1 MSNPEINSRNNTNL
15 KPYDHEIFP
24 RKCKVSSK
32 ILIKQHLNAHY
43 RNIQSVKAYV
53 DNTTPYSF
61 SHNPTTKGYLKSYK
75 AADRRPLSTRPESNS
90 LCNLTTINTFSDDPE
105 VDRIVRRFILD
116 SNDKLMEPLGL
127 GEHRSEV
134 VGNKNTCEKCDCSDG
149 EPIILRKLDIDC
161 FSTKTA
167 HRRQSLSTDVLDIHR
182 DKFTSPKP
190 FSPRTMKSNVS
201 SKLISLR
208 CYNPPKRIIRRQ
220 SDSKVSLDVKPVMHF
235 KKQVGTCT
243 TNSDMEAV
251 DNTKHEESNTDRGE
265 TTFSHLNKR
274 ISNYSSKHIL
284 PSSHHRRISQRNRQN
299 QSMSTEYIDGL
310 HNFGKVKQWLNT
322 LPGNSTVHKPEIA
335 TSAQCDEEKL
345 EKSFTEKNVYTD
357 NTDKQMLN
365 KPTGNEV
372 SIENL
377 KNEVNYLKF
386 ISSVTDDVLTRGVLT
401 DKNVNTILHE
411 HATMNEYGLS
421 KDQIK
426 NAIQHIRTQLN
437 VRTEVTTT
445 TPITTDMSHLLYS
458 SSSGLLFHDNE
469 TMINNVE
476 NEKSHVQQQ
485 RQHQNQPTVSYKTVL
500 DIKPLCRSTSSL
512 LSVPCNQ
519 SHQPNN
525 RLSITTT
532 PTTTTTSITIRP
544 NQSINIPKDAQ
555 EVFQHLMNTNG
566 TDAVDGIN
574 NNILFQHDYELQKDK
589 CSINQHQNV
598 SVEKLVDKQNLSL
611 NRYDTND
618 EYIEVSHKHHCE
630 DKINEDIKNYENTL
644 NNQFNALLVSN
655 TTTNTT
661 VTNNNSVN
669 NLTLSNSP
677 KLIQQTKSNEAFNNL
692 QNQYNPVDAK
702 THLIIE
708 HNDNDDENND
718 ETIEEKR
725 NSRQNRVKFA
735 SEAEFFSPSYCSEQA
750 TSISSFTDLSH
761 LSNFSTITTTTT
773 ATTTITTTTANI
785 SPSITD
791 PTEFDLYNSPET
803 MTTIL
808 NKSSLQTSNLNN
820 DFDNINNSKEFLDL
834 ETKGNKNKEQE
845 TLYNR

>member
-1 MSNPEINSRNNTNL
+1 MHN
-15 KPYDHEIFP
+15 
-24 RKCKVSSK
+24 
-32 ILIKQHLNAHY
+32 HY
-43 RNIQSVKAYV
+43 
-53 DNTTPYSF
+53 
-61 SHNPTTKGYLKSYK
+61 
-75 AADRRPLSTRPESNS
+75 
-90 LCNLTTINTFSDDPE
+90 
-105 VDRIVRRFILD
+105 
-116 SNDKLMEPLGL
+116 
-127 GEHRSEV
+127 V
-134 VGNKNTCEKCDCSDG
+134 V
-149 EPIILRKLDIDC
+149 
-161 FSTKTA
+161 
-167 HRRQSLSTDVLDIHR
+167 
-182 DKFTSPKP
+182 
-190 FSPRTMKSNVS
+190 
-201 SKLISLR
+201 
-208 CYNPPKRIIRRQ
+208 
-220 SDSKVSLDVKPVMHF
+220 
-235 KKQVGTCT
+235 
-243 TNSDMEAV
+243 
-251 DNTKHEESNTDRGE
+251 
-265 TTFSHLNKR
+265 
-274 ISNYSSKHIL
+274 
-284 PSSHHRRISQRNRQN
+284 
-299 QSMSTEYIDGL
+299 
-310 HNFGKVKQWLNT
+310 
-322 LPGNSTVHKPEIA
+322 
-335 TSAQCDEEKL
+335 
-345 EKSFTEKNVYTD
+345 
-357 NTDKQMLN
+357 
-365 KPTGNEV
+365 
-372 SIENL
+372 
-377 KNEVNYLKF
+377 
-386 ISSVTDDVLTRGVLT
+386 
-401 DKNVNTILHE
+401 
-411 HATMNEYGLS
+411 

-437 VRTEVTTT
+437 VRNEVTTT

-469 TMINNVE
+469 TMINNVG

-589 CSINQHQNV
+589 CSINQYQNV
-598 SVEKLVDKQNLSL
+598 SVEKLVDKQNQSL

-630 DKINEDIKNYENTL
+630 NKINEDIKNYENTL

-669 NLTLSNSP
+669 NLTLSNP
-677 KLIQQTKSNEAFNNL
+677 LKLIQQTKSNEAFNNL

-761 LSNFSTITTTTT
+761 LSNFSTITTTTV
-773 ATTTITTTTANI
+773 TTITTTNANI

-791 PTEFDLYNSPET
+791 TTEFDLYTSPET

-820 DFDNINNSKEFLDL
+820 DSDNINNSKEFLDL

>member
-1 MSNPEINSRNNTNL
+1 MSNPGIISRNNTNL

-75 AADRRPLSTRPESNS
+75 GADRRPLSTRPESNS

-149 EPIILRKLDIDC
+149 EPIILRKLDVDC

-208 CYNPPKRIIRRQ
+208 CYNPPKRISRRQ

-235 KKQVGTCT
+235 KKQVGTST
-243 TNSDMEAV
+243 TNSDMEAI

-377 KNEVNYLKF
+377 
-386 ISSVTDDVLTRGVLT
+386 
-401 DKNVNTILHE
+401 NVNTILHE

-437 VRTEVTTT
+437 VRNEVTTT

-469 TMINNVE
+469 TMINNVG

-589 CSINQHQNV
+589 CSINQYQNV
-598 SVEKLVDKQNLSL
+598 SVEKLVDKQNQSL

-630 DKINEDIKNYENTL
+630 NKINEDIKNYENTL

-669 NLTLSNSP
+669 NLTLSNP
-677 KLIQQTKSNEAFNNL
+677 LKLIQQTKSNEAFNNL

-761 LSNFSTITTTTT
+761 LSNFSTITTTTV
-773 ATTTITTTTANI
+773 TTITTTNANI

-791 PTEFDLYNSPET
+791 TTEFDLYTSPET

-820 DFDNINNSKEFLDL
+820 DSDNINNSKEFLDL

>member
-208 CYNPPKRIIRRQ
+208 CYNPPKRIICRQ

-345 EKSFTEKNVYTD
+345 EKSFTEKNVYTY

-377 KNEVNYLKF
+377 
-386 ISSVTDDVLTRGVLT
+386 
-401 DKNVNTILHE
+401 NVNTILHE

>member
-377 KNEVNYLKF
+377 
-386 ISSVTDDVLTRGVLT
+386 
-401 DKNVNTILHE
+401 NVNTILHE

>member
-75 AADRRPLSTRPESNS
+75 GADRIPLSTRPESNS

-149 EPIILRKLDIDC
+149 EPIILRKLDVDC

-167 HRRQSLSTDVLDIHR
+167 HRRQLLSTDVLDIHR

-208 CYNPPKRIIRRQ
+208 CYNPPKRISRRQ

-243 TNSDMEAV
+243 TNSDMEAI
-251 DNTKHEESNTDRGE
+251 DNTKHEESNTDKGE

-437 VRTEVTTT
+437 VRNEVTTT
-445 TPITTDMSHLLYS
+445 TPITTNISHLLYS

-469 TMINNVE
+469 TMINNAE

-500 DIKPLCRSTSSL
+500 DIKPLYRSTSSL

-532 PTTTTTSITIRP
+532 PTTTTSITIRP

-589 CSINQHQNV
+589 CSVNQHQNV
-598 SVEKLVDKQNLSL
+598 YVEKLVDKRNLSL
-611 NRYDTND
+611 NGYDTND

-630 DKINEDIKNYENTL
+630 NKINEDIKNYENTL

-661 VTNNNSVN
+661 ITNNNSVN
-669 NLTLSNSP
+669 NLTLSNP
-677 KLIQQTKSNEAFNNL
+677 LKLIQHTKSNEAFNNM
-692 QNQYNPVDAK
+692 QIQYNPVDAK

-761 LSNFSTITTTTT
+761 LSNFSTITTT
-773 ATTTITTTTANI
+773 AITTTTTTTTVNI
-785 SPSITD
+785 NPSITD
-791 PTEFDLYNSPET
+791 TTEFDLYTSPET

-808 NKSSLQTSNLNN
+808 NKSSLQISNLNN

-834 ETKGNKNKEQE
+834 ETKGDKNKEQE